1 MSKNIV
7 DAGSLKPGKYILINN
22 EPYKII
28 SAEKSKPGKHG
39 SAKVRFVAV
48 NLYTDKKTSLNFPV
62 DTKVETPIIDKRT
75 AIVNSIMGD
84 TLSLMDMETYNTFEL
99 EMPKNEELKS
109 KIKEGV
115 QVEYWNI
122 VGRYHIEKVKG

>member
-1 MSKNIV
+1 MVKMSKNIV

-48 NLYTDKKTSLNFPV
+48 NYIQIRRP
-62 DTKVETPIIDKRT
+62 
-75 AIVNSIMGD
+75 A
-84 TLSLMDMETYNTFEL
+84 
-99 EMPKNEELKS
+99 
-109 KIKEGV
+109 
-115 QVEYWNI
+115 
-122 VGRYHIEKVKG
+122 